1 MAAELSRELRL
12 RKQAELQSLQT
23 TLTSLR
29 EREASYIEAS
39 ANIPNL
45 FSQQIDD
52 VRHQIA
58 EIENLLSDE
67 ADAVSSAAIARQT
80 YADAFFAERAGDFS
94 KAAKLYKRAARYS
107 HPDAPQAVR
116 SIRYREKT
124 QKNRLTGKI
133 VLPSSQTRD
142 TGRLFIWVAAVIILI
157 LILVFVVNGILGS
170 NPQTASV
177 TAQVTATATATLTPA
192 IVQLIVPDTPTP
204 QPTATATGTATLA
217 PPTPTAAQTPPD
229 AAPTAT
235 PTAVPTPM
243 PAPRIIGPSDGL
255 VWNDGAIVF
264 EFERQNLDFDQLYC
278 LNTLRGYD
286 STGTENWSYQPV
298 GSKKPVIVVDAN
310 VFRVAKVQGMKCV
323 KWSAVIGK
331 GTCENIIGQ
340 STVERVIGLPRP
352 CDF

>member
-1 MAAELSRELRL
+1 MAAELSREMRL

-39 ANIPNL
+39 ANIPIL

-58 EIENLLSDE
+58 EIENLLADE
-67 ADAVSSAAIARQT
+67 DDTVSSAAIARQA
-80 YADAFFAERAGDFS
+80 YADAFSAERAGDFS

-107 HPDAPQAVR
+107 HPDASQAIR

-133 VLPSSQTRD
+133 VLPSSQTRS

-192 IVQLIVPDTPTP
+192 LVQLIVPDTPTP
-204 QPTATATGTATLA
+204 QPTATATATATPA
-217 PPTPTAAQTPPD
+217 PPTPTATEITSA

-298 GSKKPVIVVDAN
+298 GSQKPVIVLDAN
-310 VFRVAKVQGMKCV
+310 VFRVAKVQGMKCI
-323 KWSAVIGK
+323 KWSAAIGK
-331 GTCENIIGQ
+331 GTCQNIIGQ
-340 STVERVIGLPRP
+340 STVERIIGLPRP